1 MNNDIIFNNIKFVS
15 SPEEISKYDSR
26 TKFAYKCKIYGIC

>member
-15 SPEEISKYDSR
+15 SPEEISKYGSSYLAQF
-26 TKFAYKCKIYGIC
+26 KLK